1 MRAYKS
7 KVVTPIRLPDRD
19 EREENLQQAGYNVF
33 NLDSDAVFVD
43 LLTDSGTGT
52 MSENQWAAIM
62 KGDEAYAG
70 SRSFERLQSAVSDV
84 MGFERIIPAHQGRGA
99 ENVLYGALVEDGDY
113 VPNNTHFDTT
123 RAHIANNG
131 AEPVDCPRDGALGD
145 EDEARPD
152 EDDSA
157 FAGDLDVEKVREL
170 ADEVGAENIP
180 AVLVTIT
187 NNSLA
192 GQPVSVE
199 NVREAR
205 EVADE
210 LDATFVIDACR
221 FAENAYFVRE
231 REEEFAGESV
241 ADVAREQL
249 SYADALVMSGKKDG
263 LANVGGFVALR
274 DDPELDGLHA
284 KARERGILY
293 EGFTT
298 YGGMA
303 GRDLEAMAVGLR
315 EAVEESYIEDRVSQ
329 VQRLGDMLAE
339 RDVPVQRPTG
349 GHAVYVDAAEF
360 LPEIPPERFPGQ
372 ALVCELYREGAVR
385 GVELGSFAFPE
396 TDRPELVRLCL
407 PRRTYGADHLEHVAE
422 TFEEVAERRDAG
434 EVSGLEIVEEPE
446 MAELRHFSAELR
458 PVGGSEERKEQGQEQ
473 EATADDD

>member
-7 KVVTPIRLPDRD
+7 KVVSPIRLPDRD
-19 EREENLQQAGYNVF
+19 EREAQLEAAGYNVF

-52 MSENQWAAIM
+52 MSESQWAAM
-62 KGDEAYAG
+62 MSGDEAYAG
-70 SRSFERLQSAVSDV
+70 SESFDRLQESVADV
-84 MGFERIIPAHQGRGA
+84 MGFERILPAHQGRGA
-99 ENVLYGALVEDGDY
+99 ENVLYGALVEEGDY

-123 RAHIANNG
+123 RAHISNNG
-131 AEPVDCPRDGALGD
+131 AEPVDCPH
-145 EDEARPD
+145 DEALSSDR
-152 EDDSA
+152 A
-157 FAGDLDVEKVREL
+157 FAGDIDAARVREL
-170 ADEVGAENIP
+170 ADEVGEEKIP
-180 AVLVTIT
+180 AVLLTLT

-199 NVREAR
+199 NVRETR
-205 EVADE
+205 ELADE

-231 REEEFAGESV
+231 REDEFSDRSV
-241 ADVAREQL
+241 AEVAREQL

-263 LANVGGFVALR
+263 LVNVGGFVALR
-274 DDPELDGLHA
+274 DDPELDALHEE
-284 KARERGILY
+284 ARERAILY

-315 EAVEESYIEDRVSQ
+315 EAVEESYIADRVGQ
-329 VQRLGDMLAE
+329 VQRLGDLLAE
-339 RDVPVQRPTG
+339 RGVPVQRPTG
-349 GHAVYVDAAEF
+349 GHAVYVNAAEF
-360 LPEIPPERFPGQ
+360 LPEIPAERFPGQ

-396 TDRPELVRLCL
+396 TDRPELVRLSL

-434 EVSGLEIVEEPE
+434 EISGLEITDEPE
-446 MAELRHFSAELR
+446 MAELRHFSAALR
-458 PVGGSEERKEQGQEQ
+458 PVEESEATET
-473 EATADDD
+473 ATAD

>member
-7 KVVTPIRLPDRD
+7 KVVSPIRLPDRD
-19 EREENLQQAGYNVF
+19 EREDQLEQAGYNVF

-52 MSENQWAAIM
+52 MSESQWAAM
-62 KGDEAYAG
+62 MSGDEAYAG
-70 SRSFERLQSAVSDV
+70 SESFERLEESVADV
-84 MGFERIIPAHQGRGA
+84 MGFERILPAHQGRGA
-99 ENVLYGALVEDGDY
+99 ENVLYGSLVEDGDY

-123 RAHIANNG
+123 RAHITNNG
-131 AEPVDCPRDGALGD
+131 AEPVDCPHEDALAGD
-145 EDEARPD
+145 RE
-152 EDDSA
+152 
-157 FAGDLDVEKVREL
+157 FAGDIDVEQVREL
-170 ADEVGAENIP
+170 ADEVGAENVP
-180 AVLVTIT
+180 AVLLTLT

-199 NVREAR
+199 NVRAAR

-231 REEEFAGESV
+231 REDGFSDQSV
-241 ADVAREQL
+241 AEVAREQL

-263 LANVGGFVALR
+263 LVNVGGFVALR
-274 DDPELDGLHA
+274 DDPELDNLHA
-284 KARERGILY
+284 KARERAILY

-315 EAVEESYIEDRVSQ
+315 EAVEESYIADRVGQ

-349 GHAVYVDAAEF
+349 GHAVYVNAAEF
-360 LPEIPPERFPGQ
+360 LPEIPASQFPGQ

-385 GVELGSFAFPE
+385 GVELGSFAFPD
-396 TDRPELVRLCL
+396 TDRPELVRLSL
-407 PRRTYGADHLEHVAE
+407 PRRTYGTDHLEHVAE
-422 TFEEVAERRDAG
+422 TFERVAERRDHG
-434 EVSGLEIVEEPE
+434 DVSGLEITEEPE

-458 PVGGSEERKEQGQEQ
+458 PVE
-473 EATADDD
+473 TAETPSAD

>member
-7 KVVTPIRLPDRD
+7 KVVSPIRLPDRD
-19 EREENLQQAGYNVF
+19 EREAQLEAAGYNVF

-52 MSENQWAAIM
+52 MSESQWAAM
-62 KGDEAYAG
+62 MSGDEAYAG
-70 SRSFERLQSAVSDV
+70 SESFDRLQESVADV
-84 MGFERIIPAHQGRGA
+84 MGFERILPAHQGRGA
-99 ENVLYGALVEDGDY
+99 ENVLYGALVEEGDY

-123 RAHIANNG
+123 RAHISNNG
-131 AEPVDCPRDGALGD
+131 AEPVDCPRDEALSSD
-145 EDEARPD
+145 RD
-152 EDDSA
+152 
-157 FAGDLDVEKVREL
+157 FAGDIDVAQVREL
-170 ADEVGAENIP
+170 ADEVGKEKIP
-180 AVLVTIT
+180 AVLLTLT

-199 NVREAR
+199 NVRETR
-205 EVADE
+205 ELADE

-231 REEEFAGESV
+231 REEEFSDRSV
-241 ADVAREQL
+241 AEVAREQL

-263 LANVGGFVALR
+263 LVNVGGFVALR
-274 DDPELDGLHA
+274 DDPELDDLHEE
-284 KARERGILY
+284 ARERAILY

-315 EAVEESYIEDRVSQ
+315 EAVEESYIADRVGQ
-329 VQRLGDMLAE
+329 VQRLGDLLAE
-339 RDVPVQRPTG
+339 RGVPVQRPTG
-349 GHAVYVDAAEF
+349 GHAVYVNAAEF
-360 LPEIPPERFPGQ
+360 LPEIPAERFPGQ

-396 TDRPELVRLCL
+396 TDRPELVRLSL

-434 EVSGLEIVEEPE
+434 EISGLEITDEPE
-446 MAELRHFSAELR
+446 MAELRHFSAALR
-458 PVGGSEERKEQGQEQ
+458 PVEERDATET
-473 EATADDD
+473 ATAD

>member
-19 EREENLQQAGYNVF
+19 EREENLRRAGYNVF
-33 NLDSDAVFVD
+33 NLDSEGVFVD

-52 MSENQWAAIM
+52 MSEDQWAAMM

-70 SRSFERLQSAVSDV
+70 SRSFDRLQSAISDV

-99 ENVLYGALVEDGDY
+99 ENVLYGALVSDGDY

-145 EDEARPD
+145 EDDA
-152 EDDSA
+152 A
-157 FAGDLDVEKVREL
+157 FAGNLDVGKVREL

-180 AVLVTIT
+180 AVVVTIT

-205 EVADE
+205 AVADE

-231 REEEFAGESV
+231 REAEFSDASV
-241 ADVAREQL
+241 AEVAREQL

-263 LANVGGFVALR
+263 LANVGGFVAMR
-274 DDPELDGLHA
+274 DDPELDDLHA

-329 VQRLGDMLAE
+329 VQRLGDMLAD

-349 GHAVYVDAAEF
+349 GHAVYVNAAEF
-360 LPEIPPERFPGQ
+360 LPEIPASQFPGQ

-422 TFEEVAERRDAG
+422 TFEQVAERRDAG
-434 EVSGLEIVEEPE
+434 EISGLEIVDEPE

-458 PVGGSEERKEQGQEQ
+458 PVQKQ